1 MRILKNTFSV
11 FTKKGNDNKNSNFI
25 GVTGKGKQ
33 TYMHKN
39 ILEELS
45 KPENLNKHSFVIGK
59 TDNGLRWQHTK

>member
-1 MRILKNTFSV
+1 MKNIFSF
-11 FTKKGNDNKNSNFI
+11 FTKKGNVKENSNFI
-25 GVTGKGKQ
+25 GVTGKGRQ

-59 TDNGLRWQHTK
+59 TNNGLRYPYTK